1 MNHLVQPFH
10 QLKIKKKKKNKNKRR
25 KKKKKLTIIMKG
37 KELKYM
43 T

>member
-1 MNHLVQPFH
+1 MNHLVQQFH
-10 QLKIKKKKKNKNKRR
+10 QLKIKKKNKRR
-25 KKKKKLTIIMKG
+25 KKKKKKKLTIIMKG